1 MRETQVRSLGGEDPL
16 EEGMATHSSI
26 LACRIPWTEEP
37 GGLSV
42 HDTTEPLPLPL
53 CFTPSPLPLSR
64 PSSFTLGWPLL
75 PHLLQ
80 HPGFPGPHLSPP
92 YSLPPAGCSP
102 PPPGRPPPSWSSSR
116 PLMPSLIRP
125 TTSRLCR
132 CQAALG
138 CASEGLCPRC
148 LPLDRAGILIGPSP
162 LRQWPPPRGPPS
174 APSLPPPGC

>member
-1 MRETQVRSLGGEDPL
+1 MGKIPWRREWQPTPVFLPAESHGQRSLADL
-16 EEGMATHSSI
+16 QSTTRRSHCHFHSAS
-26 LACRIPWTEEP
+26 LR
-37 GGLSV
+37 
-42 HDTTEPLPLPL
+42 HL
-53 CFTPSPLPLSR
+53 CPLSR

-92 YSLPPAGCSP
+92 YSLPPAGRSP

-148 LPLDRAGILIGPSP
+148 LPLDRAGILLGPSP